1 MECLSGSW
9 PCRRAVFVR
18 RLAAMI
24 FSGTFCLTLEIDRRH
39 LFLPSSRRMK
49 RLLFLLALASAQAQ
63 TPALQLD
70 LGNGVT
76 MDMILVQPGS
86 FEQGS
91 PATEAGREADEG
103 PQRRVTITR
112 PFYMAKYPVTRG
124 QFTRFVE
131 VMRYRTEAES
141 GPSGGF
147 GVVDGKLVQQKQFT
161 WKNPGF
167 AQTDDHPVVIVSA
180 MDAAAFCRWLSTK
193 TSRLCELPTEA
204 QWEFAC
210 RAGTTAAHYAEP
222 VDDIAWHRG
231 NALNQTHPV
240 GGKKA
245 NAWGFHDFHGPVWQW
260 CRDWYAPYPA
270 GAATDPLQTNPNL
283 SDKPRQVLR
292 GGSFLSDVSHS
303 RSAERYRNDARSRNA
318 DNGFRI
324 VCSTTQRAAAT
335 VPSPVKPPP
344 PAPAP
349 FHSTSH
355 VEFHSSKPSS
365 GGSWLGSLFK
375 LGIPA
380 LIVMLILRKLL
391 SFLGGG
397 AKPPPMESSL
407 TGPEAAAL
415 LSTKPS
421 PLTHRFAFNLTDDGF
436 YITGPDEAVG
446 SMLRYECVV
455 NGRMIADEIAFTP
468 GPKGQFI
475 FTGKRPSS
483 VRVQTTGG
491 AAGTS
496 STVISHGS
504 NDDDD
509 LHRRSFSSSG
519 TSSHYPSA
527 Y

>member
-1 MECLSGSW
+1 
-9 PCRRAVFVR
+9 
-18 RLAAMI
+18 MI
-24 FSGTFCLTLEIDRRH
+24 FSDTICFTPEIDRRH

-49 RLLFLLALASAQAQ
+49 RLLLLLALTSAQAQ

-70 LGNGVT
+70 LGNGVKI
-76 MDMILVQPGS
+76 DMILVQPGG

-91 PATEAGREADEG
+91 PVNEAGREADES
-103 PQRRVTITR
+103 PQRRVTIPR
-112 PFYMAKYPVTRG
+112 PFYMAKFPVTRG
-124 QFTRFVE
+124 QFARFVE
-131 VMRYRTEAES
+131 VTRFRTEAES

-147 GVVDGKLVQQKQFT
+147 GVVNGKLVQQKQFT

-167 AQTDDHPVVIVSA
+167 IQTDDHPVCLVSA
-180 MDAAAFCRWLSTK
+180 LDAAAFCKWLSTK
-193 TSRLCELPTEA
+193 TGRLCELPTEA

-210 RAGTTAAHYAEP
+210 RAGTTLSHYTEP
-222 VDDIAWHRG
+222 VDEVAWHRG
-231 NALNQTHPV
+231 NALSQTHPV
-240 GGKKA
+240 GEKKA
-245 NAWGFHDFHGPVWQW
+245 NAWGLHDFYGPVWQW

-270 GAATDPLQTNPNL
+270 GNATDPLQTNQNL

-324 VCSTTQRAAAT
+324 ICSINQRAT
-335 VPSPVKPPP
+335 PSTSNTAPPR
-344 PAPAP
+344 PAPQRPAAP
-349 FHSTSH
+349 SMPATSH
-355 VEFHSSKPSS
+355 VEFHPRSPS
-365 GGSWLGSLFK
+365 G
-375 LGIPA
+375 
-380 LIVMLILRKLL
+380 
-391 SFLGGG
+391 GGG
-397 AKPPPMESSL
+397 AGWLALGLWGAVAVLVVRAIMKFFRGLGGPTSAPTGRDL
-407 TGPEAAAL
+407 TGPQAAAM
-415 LSTKPS
+415 LSSRPS

-436 YITGPDEAVG
+436 HITGSDEAVG

-491 AAGTS
+491 AAGTD

-509 LHRRSFSSSG
+509 FHRRSFSSS
-519 TSSHYPSA
+519 SSSSRYPSA

>member
-1 MECLSGSW
+1 
-9 PCRRAVFVR
+9 
-18 RLAAMI
+18 
-24 FSGTFCLTLEIDRRH
+24 
-39 LFLPSSRRMK
+39 MK
-49 RLLFLLALASAQAQ
+49 RLLCLLALASAQAQ
-63 TPALQLD
+63 TPSLQID
-70 LGNGVT
+70 LGNGVK
-76 MDMILVQPGS
+76 MDLILVQSGG

-91 PATEAGREADEG
+91 PATEEGRESDEG

-112 PFYMAKYPVTRG
+112 PFYMAKFPVTRA
-124 QFTRFVE
+124 QFARFVE
-131 VMRYRTEAES
+131 VTRFRTEAEV
-141 GPSGGF
+141 GQSGGF

-167 AQTDDHPVVIVSA
+167 PQTDEHPVVIVSA
-180 MDAAAFCRWLSTK
+180 LDAAAFCKWLTTK
-193 TSRLCELPTEA
+193 SGRQCELPTEA

-210 RAGTTAAHYAEP
+210 RAGTTTAHYAEP

-240 GGKKA
+240 GEKKA

-270 GAATDPLQTNPNL
+270 GNTADPLQTNPNL

-324 VCSTTQRAAAT
+324 ICSTTQRAT
-335 VPSPVKPPP
+335 PPSPRPGPVPQPAAP
-344 PAPAP
+344 PAMP
-349 FHSTSH
+349 STSH
-355 VEFHSSKPSS
+355 VEFNPRPSS
-365 GGSWLGSLFK
+365 GGGGAGWVALGLWGAV
-375 LGIPA
+375 LVVVVRA
-380 LIVMLILRKLL
+380 LMK
-391 SFLGGG
+391 FFGGLGGRPSQPSG
-397 AKPPPMESSL
+397 RDL
-407 TGPEAAAL
+407 TGPQAAAM
-415 LSTKPS
+415 LSSKPA

-436 YITGPDEAVG
+436 YITGPEEAVG

-455 NGRMIADEIAFTP
+455 SGRMIADEVAFTP

-491 AAGTS
+491 AAGTD

-509 LHRRSFSSSG
+509 FHRRSFNSSS
-519 TSSHYPSA
+519 TSRYPSA